1 MSAAPVV
8 IVDDFLGGATAERLL
23 RYAIAKQSGFQAS
36 KVALRHEGIFDAS
49 RRVSLVSNDV
59 DAVMP
64 WIEPVIRKAVSDAIP
79 RLGLVNVDSY
89 LLEPELA
96 WSGDGGFFKMH
107 TDTLRYRASHRVM
120 TMVYYFHKQPKA
132 FSGGQLRLYGL
143 GAQADRD
150 ACQEIEP
157 RSDRAVFFPSW
168 FPHEVRTVR
177 CNTGAFA
184 DGRFAITCW
193 VHKTHGGRSDD

>member
-1 MSAAPVV
+1 M
-8 IVDDFLGGATAERLL
+8 ILDDFLGEARAGELL
-23 RYAIAKQSGFQAS
+23 RHAVANESGFRTS
-36 KVALRHEGIFDAS
+36 KVAVRDEGVVDES
-49 RRVSLVSNDV
+49 RRLSRVSTAV

-64 WIEPVIRKAVSDAIP
+64 AIEPAIRQAVDIALP
-79 RLGLVNVDSY
+79 RLGLVNIDAY

-120 TMVYYFHKQPKA
+120 TVVYYFHRLPKP
-132 FSGGQLRLYGL
+132 FSGGELRLYGL
-143 GAQADRD
+143 GAEDDSD

-157 RSDRAVFFPSW
+157 RSDRAVFFPAW
-168 FPHEVRTVR
+168 FPHEVRPVR
-177 CNTGAFA
+177 CRTGAFA

-193 VHKTHGGRSDD
+193 VHKTHGSPS